1 MAAAIRPSMAVRAC
15 CMADWTDSD
24 TRPCR
29 IRIPVAVAVSVGVVL
44 VLVAVGVVL
53 VLVAL
58 VPGLV
63 SRASPLPSA
72 ALLSPFMID
81 EG

>member
-15 CMADWTDSD
+15 CMADCTDSD

-44 VLVAVGVVL
+44 VLVVL
-53 VLVAL
+53 VPVAL

-63 SRASPLPSA
+63 S
-72 ALLSPFMID
+72 
-81 EG
+81 

>member
-44 VLVAVGVVL
+44 VLVA
-53 VLVAL
+53 L

-72 ALLSPFMID
+72 ALLSPFMIA
-81 EG
+81 